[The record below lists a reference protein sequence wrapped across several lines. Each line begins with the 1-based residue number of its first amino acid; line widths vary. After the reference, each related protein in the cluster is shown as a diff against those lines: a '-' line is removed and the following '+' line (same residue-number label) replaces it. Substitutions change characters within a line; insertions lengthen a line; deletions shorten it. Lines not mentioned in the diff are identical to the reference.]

1 MLKTSMLIQ
10 EESRIFDVERNC
22 APGSSIC
29 KMGHRGMNLARIFRG
44 EASQTT

>member
-10 EESRIFDVERNC
+10 EESRIFDVWRNRV
-22 APGSSIC
+22 PGLSIC
-29 KMGHRGMNLARIFRG
+29 KMGHRGMNFARIFSG